1 MHSRFAALLAVW
13 LCGGRNPFAL
23 LEAFAAKH
31 RASLGWSEGNRS
43 FALASRANGLGFHP
57 LVVASPLRKPERLSA
72 FFFALLTT
80 LRFVFELFIVEE
92 KLLTGREHEV
102 CAAVDTLENLIL
114 ELH

>member
-1 MHSRFAALLAVW
+1 LPSV
-13 LCGGRNPFAL
+13 LCGGRNAFAL

-31 RASLGWSEGNRS
+31 RAALGWFEWNRS
-43 FALASRANGLGFHP
+43 FALASRANRLGFHP
-57 LVVASPLRKPERLSA
+57 LVVASPLGKTEGLSA
-72 FFFALLTT
+72 FFFALFTA

-92 KLLTGREHEV
+92 ELFTGREHEV